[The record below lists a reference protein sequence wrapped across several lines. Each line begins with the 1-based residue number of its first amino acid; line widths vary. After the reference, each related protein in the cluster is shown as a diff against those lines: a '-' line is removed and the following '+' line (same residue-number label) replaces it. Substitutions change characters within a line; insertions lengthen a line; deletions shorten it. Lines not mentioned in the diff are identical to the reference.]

1 MKKEK
6 FLIIICISISSLNA
20 FGQAGASIVNDPI
33 LTKLA
38 TKEAV
43 DREVIKTS
51 TLKSLEES
59 VVQTKK
65 LEETYQLTKKA
76 YDKLSEV
83 NSYIKQY
90 KSLEYALKRQ
100 KTIMSRTKKMIG
112 DFEKSDVFTVK
123 EYTKIADNLNRC
135 VKNSQEIINMFD
147 LVLQNGLTKMNDA
160 ERITIL
166 MELEDDLKEKHAL
179 TEATLDYFEDIQR
192 QREAVNALDTMG
204 KMMY

>member
-192 QREAVNALDTMG
+192 QREAVNALDAMG